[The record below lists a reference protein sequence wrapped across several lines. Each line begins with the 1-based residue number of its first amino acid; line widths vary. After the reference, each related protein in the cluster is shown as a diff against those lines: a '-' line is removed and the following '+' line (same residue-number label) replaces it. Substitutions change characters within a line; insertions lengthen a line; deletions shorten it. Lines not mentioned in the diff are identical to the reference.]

1 MDGFLTLL
9 VILSI
14 VMKIV
19 GKNKKKSA
27 KTTKAAPKMEEV
39 FSWEGKTE
47 PRTVAQPTVRE
58 LERPAMS
65 PEQIA
70 QRKAELRAR
79 FDEKWQKGES
89 LEGYSR
95 PLAASEE
102 LAAGRASGSL
112 AFHSDEGRDVCDPTL
127 GHGESSLDMT
137 GVPVFT
143 PHKEDEPLFTANDMV
158 RGFVMGE
165 IFNRPSVNRWK
176 R

>member
-1 MDGFLTLL
+1 MDGLITLL
-9 VILSI
+9 IILS
-14 VMKIV
+14 VVFKIF
-19 GKNKKKSA
+19 GKSKKKA
-27 KTTKAAPKMEEV
+27 TTASKAAPKMEEV

-58 LERPAMS
+58 PERSAMS

-79 FDEKWQKGES
+79 FDDKQKKGES

-102 LAAGRASGSL
+102 LAAGRAPGSL
-112 AFHSDEGRDVCDPTL
+112 AYHSDEGRDVCDPTL

-137 GVPVFT
+137 GVPVFA
-143 PHKEDEPLFTANDMV
+143 PHNDDEPLFTANDMV

-165 IFNRPSVNRWK
+165 IFNRPGANRWK

>member
-1 MDGFLTLL
+1 MDGLITLL
-9 VILSI
+9 IILS
-14 VMKIV
+14 VVFKIF
-19 GKNKKKSA
+19 GKSKKKA
-27 KTTKAAPKMEEV
+27 TTASKAAPKMEEV

-58 LERPAMS
+58 PERSAMS

-79 FDEKWQKGES
+79 FDEKQKKGES

-102 LAAGRASGSL
+102 LAAGRAPGSL
-112 AFHSDEGRDVCDPTL
+112 AYHSDEGRDVCDPTL

-137 GVPVFT
+137 GVPVFA
-143 PHKEDEPLFTANDMV
+143 PHKEDEPLFTADDMV

>member
-1 MDGFLTLL
+1 MDGLITILI
-9 VILSI
+9 ILSL
-14 VMKIV
+14 VFKIF
-19 GKNKKKSA
+19 GKSKNKNA
-27 KTTKAAPKMEEV
+27 KTSKTAPKMEEV

-58 LERPAMS
+58 PLQAAMT

-70 QRKAELRAR
+70 KRKEELRAR

-95 PLAASEE
+95 PLQASAE
-102 LAAGRASGSL
+102 LTPGRAAGSL
-112 AFHSDEGRDVCDPTL
+112 AFHSDEGQDVCDPTL

-137 GVPVFT
+137 GVPVFA
-143 PHKEDEPLFTANDMV
+143 PHNDDEPLFTASDMV
-158 RGFVMGE
+158 RGFVIGE
-165 IFNRPSVNRWK
+165 IFNRPGVNRWK